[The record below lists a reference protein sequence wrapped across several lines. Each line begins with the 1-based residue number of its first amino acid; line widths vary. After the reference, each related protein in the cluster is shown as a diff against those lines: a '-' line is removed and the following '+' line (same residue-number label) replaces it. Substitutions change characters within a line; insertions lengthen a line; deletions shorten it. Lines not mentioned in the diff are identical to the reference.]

1 MEYFRISRELS
12 YGKEVQD
19 LNYKELMIY
28 FKTPKDLL
36 RVGPVLMLSA
46 LPLAQYVV
54 FPLAFFLPKHLL
66 SSHFWTIQQRIQF
79 QVSDHTKKLYH
90 YRPVFRQLQSK
101 LSIVTIEDNLQEK
114 CRKVFAK
121 LGSGTHPT
129 VDQVLEVKQLF
140 IGKPYGL
147 QFLTSRHLVFVLQIK
162 FINQFVFVP
171 KIFVLKIAYNLIIS
185 KTISINNKIEIII

>member
-1 MEYFRISRELS
+1 MQYFRVSRELS

-19 LNYKELMIY
+19 LNYNELMLY
-28 FKTPKDLL
+28 FKTPKDLR
-36 RVGPVLMLSA
+36 RVGPVLLLSA
-46 LPLAQYVV
+46 LPLAQYIV
-54 FPLAFFLPKHLL
+54 FPLALFLPKYLL
-66 SSHFWTIQQRIQF
+66 SSHFWTIQQRIEF

-101 LSIVTIEDNLQEK
+101 LSIVTIEDNLQQK
-114 CRKVFAK
+114 CRQMFAK

-140 IGKPYGL
+140 IGEPYGL

-171 KIFVLKIAYNLIIS
+171 KI
-185 KTISINNKIEIII
+185 